1 MNRIYIT
8 ASDNII
14 NDLKIISNQMER
26 TLSKATC
33 EIIELGL
40 ISYKN
45 QQKIELI
52 NIKKMVESNLKNKDY
67 LLRILNINAEILR
80 KLYNEPSK
88 YNAKNVDSIL
98 SEIQIQTKKHIET
111 DLINRN
117 KNFLARN

>member
-8 ASDNII
+8 TSDSII
-14 NDLKIISNQMER
+14 NDLKNISKQMKR

-40 ISYKN
+40 ITYKN
-45 QQKIELI
+45 QQKSYSI
-52 NIKKMVESNLKNKDY
+52 NFQKTVEFDLKNKEY

-80 KLYNEPSK
+80 KIYNEPSK
-88 YNAKNVDSIL
+88 YNVKSVNSIL

-111 DLINRN
+111 EN
-117 KNFLARN
+117 KFW